1 MTAGHGV
8 PQDELLR
15 RLVRHGQMLREA
27 LAETEPDGGEGAV
40 EEGSKEELLRSAA
53 YRLLTT
59 VDLLTV
65 DVEDPGGGECQTPG
79 VP

>member
-1 MTAGHGV
+1 MADHGLS
-8 PQDELLR
+8 QEELMR

-27 LAETEPDGGEGAV
+27 LVETEPEGGEGAI
-40 EEGSKEELLRSAA
+40 EEGSPQDLLRSAA

-65 DVEDPGGGECQTPG
+65 DVEDPGEGECQTPG
-79 VP
+79 VR